1 MTTTIKSVH
10 IEGKWP
16 YSYGAPEEH
25 LTKRRVFKRETM
37 DRANAR
43 KREVYHAKK
52 KLLGLRVYEM
62 DIDIC
67 NRLNNDT
74 AKSRK

>member
-1 MTTTIKSVH
+1 MTTFKSIH

-16 YSYGAPEEH
+16 YKYVAPN
-25 LTKRRVFKRETM
+25 RRVFKRETM

-43 KREVYHAKK
+43 KREIYHQKK
-52 KLLGLRVYEM
+52 KLLGLQVFEM

-67 NRLNNDT
+67 KELNN
-74 AKSRK
+74 ASKR